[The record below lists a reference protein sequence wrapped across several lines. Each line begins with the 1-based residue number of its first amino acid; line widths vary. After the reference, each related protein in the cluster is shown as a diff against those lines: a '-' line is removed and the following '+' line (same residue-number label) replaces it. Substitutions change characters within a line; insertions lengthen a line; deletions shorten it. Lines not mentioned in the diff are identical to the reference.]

1 MTQAKIACPFC
12 GQHHDST
19 ELMCPWTG
27 KPLPRTPSSSPQ
39 AAPAEKIDAS
49 TFPLVGQ
56 TLGGKYFVRAPLGK
70 GGMGTVYEAVNIQI
84 GRIVALKVL
93 HPKQLKKEE
102 AVKRFYQEARA
113 AGAIGHPNIC
123 EVYDIGTLDNG
134 CPYLVMERLVGVT
147 LADRIAKE
155 HILPIDDVLD
165 ALSQVLFALV
175 SAHEKGIVHRD
186 IKPEN
191 VFLTQ
196 RVGFAPIAKLLDFGV
211 SKILPAAQGTRDSDL
226 DLTRAGMVMGTP
238 FYMSPEQA
246 RGDRDLDARVDI
258 YGCGVLLYEALT
270 GKRPFEA
277 KSYNVLL
284 WQILTKAPKPARDLR
299 PEIPE
304 GIARVMDKAMSRLR
318 DDRYQNAAAFIA
330 ALVQARA
337 AEPSVSLPRVPI
349 APPTERMTFDH
360 EVPKSG
366 PPISVELPSEN
377 LITNSSD
384 GAPAPYPPIPAE
396 FPTTARPRSRRTGF
410 EDLPT
415 EIERL
420 RDFSLSDEGDAATT
434 LMKDDELVALA
445 NRTRE
450 SARGVPP
457 ARGSAPG
464 SMPRPPSPE
473 EVAYG
478 ENGTAVMNRDELL
491 EKAQVHFNAE
501 QTIKMERP
509 PNIPKKRASKPP
521 R

>member
-1 MTQAKIACPFC
+1 VSSGKVTCPFC
-12 GQHHDST
+12 GQHHDPG
-19 ELMCPWTG
+19 ELLCPWTG
-27 KPLPRTPSSSPQ
+27 KALPRTTSSSPQ
-39 AAPAEKIDAS
+39 AVPDKNGPDV
-49 TFPLVGQ
+49 FPLVGQ
-56 TLGGKYFVRAPLGK
+56 TLGGKYFVRSALGK
-70 GGMGTVYEAVNIQI
+70 GGMGTVYEAVNVQI
-84 GRIVALKVL
+84 GRVVALKVL

-123 EVYDIGTLDNG
+123 EVYDIGTLDDG

-147 LADRIAKE
+147 LADRIARE
-155 HILPIDDVLD
+155 QVLPIDDVLD

-211 SKILPAAQGTRDSDL
+211 SKILPASQGTRDRDL

-258 YGCGVLLYEALT
+258 YGCGVLMYEALT

-284 WQILTKAPKPARDLR
+284 WQILTKSPKPARELR

-304 GIARVMDKAMSRLR
+304 PVARVIGTAMARLR
-318 DDRYQNAAAFIA
+318 DDRYPNAAAFIA
-330 ALVQARA
+330 ALVQARGELA
-337 AEPSVSLPRVPI
+337 AAPGHRVPI

-360 EVPKSG
+360 DIPPSAF
-366 PPISVELPSEN
+366 PISVELPSEN
-377 LITNSSD
+377 LVTRHS
-384 GAPAPYPPIPAE
+384 GEAPVPYPPIPAE
-396 FPTTARPRSRRTGF
+396 YPPRSSRPRSNRTGF
-410 EDLPT
+410 EDVPT

-434 LMKDDELVALA
+434 LMKDEELAALA
-445 NRTRE
+445 KRTQE
-450 SARGVPP
+450 GDSQADD
-457 ARGSAPG
+457 
-464 SMPRPPSPE
+464 
-473 EVAYG
+473 YG
-478 ENGTAVMNRDELL
+478 KGGTAVMKRDEVL
-491 EKAQVHFNAE
+491 EKKEPYFNAE
-501 QTIKMERP
+501 ETVRMDRP
-509 PNIPKKRASKPP
+509 ESIPKKRSTKPH